1 VVPTHTFG
9 ILSWSSACFVEFDC
23 WKVGVCHWLVES
35 WFILVLLWLVVRFLV
50 CQFCFLQIWVQG
62 GHSFKSIYWP
72 FVGGLLVGTVYNL
85 PWTLVACS
93 SSSSPEHLQREV
105 LCDYPAVKGV
115 GYQVIERDLCWYAVL
130 NPEYQSIHNQ
140 ENQSYLGAS
149 IGFGLTYQSEI
160 RRVQGNCYL
169 CTLGRGSN
177 SLLPLGLPLK
187 LKAKKVVMGQH
198 HGPMA
203 GNRGI

>member
-1 VVPTHTFG
+1 
-9 ILSWSSACFVEFDC
+9 
-23 WKVGVCHWLVES
+23 
-35 WFILVLLWLVVRFLV
+35 
-50 CQFCFLQIWVQG
+50 
-62 GHSFKSIYWP
+62 
-72 FVGGLLVGTVYNL
+72 
-85 PWTLVACS
+85 
-93 SSSSPEHLQREV
+93 V

-187 LKAKKVVMGQH
+187 LKAKTIVMGQH
-198 HGPMA
+198 H
-203 GNRGI
+203 